1 MVTIVLI
8 HVNMIRLPHHD
19 IDTCT
24 SFSSCQGIIII
35 NKKICLRTSFT
46 WLMIFHELYII
57 YKCHRYLSVIL

>member
-24 SFSSCQGIIII
+24 SFSSCQGKIII
-35 NKKICLRTSFT
+35 K
-46 WLMIFHELYII
+46 
-57 YKCHRYLSVIL
+57 